1 MKKKIAVSTWVT
13 DDYVDY
19 IGLNE
24 LRNSFKHFHP
34 DVDFFVFDTKMT
46 EEAKRKDPW
55 LNPVWMMPPSC
66 LPFVEDYDMVV
77 HIDGDCVVTGPL
89 DELFESDEDLIGVRN
104 NNSFGKASC
113 HQGITIRHLQ
123 PFGDGDFIPI
133 QNFINAGLIASN
145 NKKFWYDWHE
155 LNREACRI
163 KVEVNP
169 YAHGIG
175 DEQDTLNQ
183 LFHSSQYSSKIID
196 AIGTGLSYGLCNT
209 WGEDSHWESWSQIY
223 LKEDG
228 LYLDDPVT
236 KEPMCIKVMHQ
247 AGGSLAADLNRKHGG
262 LREWMKTVIAEEPLQ
277 YIHKITS

>member
-1 MKKKIAVSTWVT
+1 MKKIAVTTWVT

-24 LRNSFKHFHP
+24 LKRSFKHFHP

-46 EEAKRKDPW
+46 NEAKEKDPW
-55 LNPVWMMPPSC
+55 LNNVWMMPPSC

-77 HIDGDCVVTGPL
+77 HIDGDCVVTGPMT
-89 DELFESDEDLIGVRN
+89 ELFESEEDIIGVRN
-104 NNSFGKASC
+104 NNSLGKASC
-113 HQGITIRHLQ
+113 HTGITIRHI
-123 PFGDGDFIPI
+123 PPYGDGQYIPV

-145 NKKFWYDWHE
+145 NKQFWYEWHD
-155 LNREACRI
+155 LNKQAKRF
-163 KVEVNP
+163 KDEVNP

-183 LFHSSQYSSKIID
+183 IFHSDRYTSKIID
-196 AIGTGLSYGLCNT
+196 AMGTGLSYGLCNT
-209 WGEDSHWESWSQIY
+209 WGENSHWESWSQIY
-223 LKEDG
+223 LKDEA
-228 LYLDDPVT
+228 LYLDDPKT
-236 KEPMCIKVMHQ
+236 GDPMCIKVMHQ
-247 AGGSLAADLNRKHGG
+247 AGGSLAADLNKKHGG

>member
-1 MKKKIAVSTWVT
+1 MKKIAVTTWVT

-24 LRNSFKHFHP
+24 LKRSFKHFHP

-46 EEAKRKDPW
+46 NEAKEKDPW
-55 LNPVWMMPPSC
+55 LNNVWMMPPSC

-77 HIDGDCVVTGPL
+77 HIDGDCVVTGPMT
-89 DELFESDEDLIGVRN
+89 ELFESEEDIIGVRN
-104 NNSFGKASC
+104 NNSLGKASC
-113 HQGITIRHLQ
+113 HTGITIMHI
-123 PFGDGDFIPI
+123 PPYGDGQYIPV

-145 NKKFWYDWHE
+145 NKQFWYEWHD
-155 LNREACRI
+155 LNKQAKRF
-163 KVEVNP
+163 KDEVNP

-183 LFHSSQYSSKIID
+183 IFHSDRYTSKIID
-196 AIGTGLSYGLCNT
+196 AMGTGLSYGLCNT
-209 WGEDSHWESWSQIY
+209 WGENSHWESWSQIY
-223 LKEDG
+223 LKDEA
-228 LYLDDPVT
+228 LYLDDPKT
-236 KEPMCIKVMHQ
+236 GDPMCIKVMHQ
-247 AGGSLAADLNRKHGG
+247 AGGSLAADLNKKHGG

>member
-1 MKKKIAVSTWVT
+1 MKKIAVTTWVT

-24 LRNSFKHFHP
+24 LKRSFKHFHP

-46 EEAKRKDPW
+46 NEAKEKDPW
-55 LNPVWMMPPSC
+55 LNNVWMMPPSC

-77 HIDGDCVVTGPL
+77 HIDGDCVVTGPMT
-89 DELFESDEDLIGVRN
+89 ELFESEEDIIGVRN
-104 NNSFGKASC
+104 NNSLGKASC
-113 HQGITIRHLQ
+113 HTGITIMHI
-123 PFGDGDFIPI
+123 PPYGDGQYIPV

-145 NKKFWYDWHE
+145 NKQFWYEWHD
-155 LNREACRI
+155 LNMQAKRF
-163 KVEVNP
+163 KDEVNP

-183 LFHSSQYSSKIID
+183 IFHSDRYTSKIID
-196 AIGTGLSYGLCNT
+196 AMGTGLSYGLCNT
-209 WGEDSHWESWSQIY
+209 WGENSHWESWSQIY
-223 LKEDG
+223 LKDG
-228 LYLDDPVT
+228 ALYLDDPKT
-236 KEPMCIKVMHQ
+236 GDPMCIKVMHQ
-247 AGGSLAADLNRKHGG
+247 AGGSLAADLNKKHGG